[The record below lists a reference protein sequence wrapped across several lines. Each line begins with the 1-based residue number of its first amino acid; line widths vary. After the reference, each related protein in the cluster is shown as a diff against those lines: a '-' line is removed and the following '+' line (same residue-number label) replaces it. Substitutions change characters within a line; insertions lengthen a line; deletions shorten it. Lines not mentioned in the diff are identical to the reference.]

1 MQQIIEVTELEPAT
15 ELMGANSFGSKTY
28 ENWCLKEM
36 ARINNKLTAK
46 GQRPDADVAYQIEDR
61 DHFEQRMCQVIRVIL
76 EGE

>member
-28 ENWCLKEM
+28 ENWCAKEM
-36 ARINNKLTAK
+36 ARINNTLAAR
-46 GQRPDADVAYQIEDR
+46 GQRPDADVAYQIE
-61 DHFEQRMCQVIRVIL
+61 EGQRMCQVVRVIL

>member
-28 ENWCLKEM
+28 ENWCMREM
-36 ARINNKLTAK
+36 ARINNSLLAR
-46 GQRPDADVAYQIEDR
+46 GQRPDADAAYKIEDG
-61 DHFEQRMCQVIRVIL
+61 QRMCQVIRVIL